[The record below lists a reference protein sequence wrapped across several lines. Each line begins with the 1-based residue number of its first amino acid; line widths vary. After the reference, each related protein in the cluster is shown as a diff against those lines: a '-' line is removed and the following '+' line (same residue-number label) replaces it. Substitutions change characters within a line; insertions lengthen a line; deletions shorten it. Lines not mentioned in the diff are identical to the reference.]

1 MSFSLA
7 KMDFP
12 TQDES
17 LLALTGG
24 SERASMRWDL
34 AKHLACMP
42 RGNVL
47 GSLSL
52 VSFVVIYLLPH
63 SYNDRVLFNQCLITA
78 KVS

>member
-1 MSFSLA
+1 MSLSLA
-7 KMDFP
+7 KIVIP

-42 RGNVL
+42 RDNVL
-47 GSLSL
+47 GSSSL
-52 VSFVVIYLLPH
+52 ASFVVIHRLPH
-63 SYNDRVLFNQCLITA
+63 SCNNQILFNQSLVTV
-78 KVS
+78 KV